1 MLVPQPD
8 AKLLSLIFL
17 LDAPSS
23 RVLLGMKKRGFGM
36 GKYNG
41 FGGKLEPGET
51 MRHVRPHEVLSTRF
65 DLVADGA
72 NDAPVF
78 GGAIG
83 QLFEAYIG
91 AADAPTLHDAQE
103 LELQLDGLTTA
114 GERLLAADAASQ
126 ALLVASH
133 AIASQKESWYEAKK
147 PAPKQTGTA
156 SR

>member
-1 MLVPQPD
+1 
-8 AKLLSLIFL
+8 
-17 LDAPSS
+17 
-23 RVLLGMKKRGFGM
+23 
-36 GKYNG
+36 
-41 FGGKLEPGET
+41 

-133 AIASQKESWYEAKK
+133 AIRGWACFAAE
-147 PAPKQTGTA
+147 GTHLA
-156 SR
+156 ADAVRLSLRRFVPGRDALSRGSAAAAAARPLVALLDLRRRLALSLIHI